1 MVIKGVSGIMLKRL
15 LIILVGLAIMM
26 GVAALVYVGMLFLGE
41 PSAKPG
47 LTVFRSGPPA
57 ALPVGNYTAVQEE
70 REYLCGDIQVI
81 FLGNAPRELV
91 GLDRA
96 ELEKR
101 YPQGQGWTIQEQG
114 RTLILHQRLEEFCP
128 EHQNYRHLGLY
139 EGQLAVYQGPL
150 GHNEKL
156 LRVEKNLPVSSLSSD
171 LQLKLH
177 QATEFDRQDAQ
188 IQAILRRELEFP
200 SEQAVNALLE
210 NLDEATGEY

>member
-1 MVIKGVSGIMLKRL
+1 MLKRL
-15 LIILVGLAIMM
+15 LIASVGLAIMV
-26 GVAALVYVGMLFLGE
+26 GVGALVYMGMLFLSQ

-47 LTVFRSGPPA
+47 LAVFRSGSPA
-57 ALPVGNYTAVQEE
+57 ALPVEAYTTVQQEK
-70 REYLCGDIQVI
+70 EYLCGDVQVV

-101 YPQGQGWTIQEQG
+101 YPPDQGWNVQEQG

-188 IQAILRRELEFP
+188 IQAILRRELEFS

-210 NLDEATGEY
+210 NLDEAVGGN